1 MTTSVDVLA
10 VMARDA
16 TAAWNDRR
24 GDREIQEFLGAES
37 NEARDAVAELI
48 EAAEQVSDASV
59 KHYGDCM
66 GLHLSLTGI
75 GGLNE
80 RLAAALAHVKGA

>member
-24 GDREIQEFLGAES
+24 GDREIQDFLGKES
-37 NEARDAVAELI
+37 NEARAAVAELI
-48 EAAEQVSDASV
+48 EVARQFDSYASADF
-59 KHYGDCM
+59 GDTSI
-66 GLHLSLTGI
+66 LDNEELWDRLS
-75 GGLNE
+75 
-80 RLAAALAHVKGA
+80 AALARVKGA